1 MYTLRD
7 KVSDALDR
15 GILIPKVLGSI
26 LSRPITFS
34 GRDIFSRFSRSRRL
48 VKEFVDT
55 LRTSTEALAS
65 FGNYSIFDD
74 ENLGPDSVIY
84 SFGVGTNVSF
94 DEELVTH
101 YGCRVHL
108 FDPTPVS
115 VVYMEQHP
123 LTGVNFR
130 FEPVGVADREGEMTF
145 YLRFAGGSYTLFKPK
160 WRTIDTFQARCL
172 TLDQI
177 MSSSG
182 HSNIDLLKMDIEGAA
197 LPVMWDMKR
206 KGIRP
211 QQIVVELEV
220 PAVGDVEEFLENV
233 GRLVEAY
240 EQEGYEI
247 VHLPRN
253 QYNYY
258 SVELLMRLREREQ
271 LVLDSEGEL

>member
-15 GILIPKVLGSI
+15 GILVPKVLGSI
-26 LSRPITFS
+26 LSRPIAFS
-34 GRDIFSRFSRSRRL
+34 GRDVFYRFSKPRRS
-48 VKEFVDT
+48 VKKFVDA
-55 LRTSTEALAS
+55 LPTSAEPLARV
-65 FGNYSIFDD
+65 GNYSIFN
-74 ENLGPDSVIY
+74 EPNLGPDSVVY

-94 DEELVTH
+94 DEELVAR

-108 FDPTPVS
+108 FDPTPIS
-115 VVYMEQHP
+115 LGYMERHP
-123 LTGVNFR
+123 LTGASFA

-160 WRTIDTFQARCL
+160 WRTIDTLQARCL

-177 MSSSG
+177 MASAG
-182 HSNIDLLKMDIEGAA
+182 HDHIDLLKMDIEGAA

-211 QQIVVELEV
+211 RQIVVELEV
-220 PAVGDVEEFLENV
+220 PAVGDVEDFLGNV
-233 GRLVEAY
+233 GELIDAY
-240 EQEGYEI
+240 KEEGYEI
-247 VHLPRN
+247 VHLPRD

-258 SVELLMRLREREQ
+258 SVELLMRLRERE
-271 LVLDSEGEL
+271 

>member
-1 MYTLRD
+1 
-7 KVSDALDR
+7 
-15 GILIPKVLGSI
+15 
-26 LSRPITFS
+26 
-34 GRDIFSRFSRSRRL
+34 
-48 VKEFVDT
+48 
-55 LRTSTEALAS
+55 
-65 FGNYSIFDD
+65 
-74 ENLGPDSVIY
+74 
-84 SFGVGTNVSF
+84 
-94 DEELVTH
+94 
-101 YGCRVHL
+101 
-108 FDPTPVS
+108 
-115 VVYMEQHP
+115 
-123 LTGVNFR
+123 
-130 FEPVGVADREGEMTF
+130 
-145 YLRFAGGSYTLFKPK
+145 
-160 WRTIDTFQARCL
+160 
-172 TLDQI
+172 